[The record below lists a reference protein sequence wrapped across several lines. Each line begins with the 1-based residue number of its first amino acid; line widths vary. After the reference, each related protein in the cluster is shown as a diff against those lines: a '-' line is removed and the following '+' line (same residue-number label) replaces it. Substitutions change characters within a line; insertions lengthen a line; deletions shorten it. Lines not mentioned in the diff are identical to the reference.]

1 MYDSPHPVS
10 AANPV
15 NGGAGDLVVDG
26 SGTINPA
33 ALNNGMSLFF
43 FFLVLRSCVCVSCN
57 YYISCLP
64 AHPLLLLFSFPHL
77 VATDKFT
84 PFCRAPPN

>member
-1 MYDSPHPVS
+1 MYDSPHPIS

-15 NGGAGDLVVDG
+15 NGGAGGDLVVDG

-43 FFLVLRSCVCVSCN
+43 LFFGPSFL
-57 YYISCLP
+57 CL
-64 AHPLLLLFSFPHL
+64 
-77 VATDKFT
+77 
-84 PFCRAPPN
+84 C